1 MIATG
6 LRATM
11 IMMVN
16 KKADIGEVNANI
28 RKAKGDP
35 CGNIFYR
42 ILMENLFGLLN

>member
-11 IMMVN
+11 IMTVN
-16 KKADIGEVNANI
+16 KKAAIGEANANI
-28 RKAKGDP
+28 SEAMDGQCD
-35 CGNIFYR
+35 NIFYR